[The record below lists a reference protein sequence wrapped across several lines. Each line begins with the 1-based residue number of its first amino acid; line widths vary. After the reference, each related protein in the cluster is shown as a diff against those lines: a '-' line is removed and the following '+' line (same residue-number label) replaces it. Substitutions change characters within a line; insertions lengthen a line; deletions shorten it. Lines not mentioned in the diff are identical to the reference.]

1 MLQRASRNDYQ
12 RLYGA
17 SVRPAAKRHCG
28 KPYKTRLFQR
38 ALRRHRL
45 RAGTQLRL
53 LHGKYASGFPEIHG
67 KSLLQ
72 NRRRILLYGIFPV
85 QNFDAFQRRKGYSER
100 VHRLS
105 FQKQVENC
113 CGVGVGQSRNQ
124 VFLPRAAI
132 HEPRSAGKRQKSR
145 VGRQGYHRFQ
155 EKGRSGRR
163 HRTFVRYAAYDGR
176 ESRQVDKFSERNV
189 AFCDETSRKVRYAR
203 QNPVLRLRIQ
213 DGFAVAHLARTST

>member
-38 ALRRHRL
+38 APRRHRL

-53 LHGKYASGFPEIHG
+53 LHGKYASRFPEIHG

-85 QNFDAFQRRKGYSER
+85 QNLDAFQGRKGYSER

-105 FQKQVENC
+105 FQKQVENRR
-113 CGVGVGQSRNQ
+113 GVGVGQSRNQ

-132 HEPRSAGKRQKSR
+132 HEPRSAGKRQKGR
-145 VGRQGYHRFQ
+145 VGRQGHYRFQ

-176 ESRQVDKFSERNV
+176 EPRQIDKFSERNV

-213 DGFAVAHLARTST
+213 NGFAVAHLARTST